1 MTRKKSHGRLAKYV
15 NTPEAMAIFR
25 HHYSIPDDVHLEYK
39 YWEDV
44 LPKESRDLVIP
55 IVAIIEGGVRFLMD
69 PLLVD
74 FLNYFNLSPTQISP
88 NIFRIV
94 MGVVELNRWCPT
106 WDGTSDKSRKHPR
119 DALVNSPHLHTIYD
133 SKVCTDEYVQ
143 PRSALLLLHYI
154 PNISNRASGK
164 PLPMVTSSQPEPPI
178 NLEDSGRGALPSG
191 ATESNQPQMTLLG
204 NMLDPDA
211 PHLGSGSSRA
221 PAQAWT
227 PSFEVFG
234 DPVRSDAAILPVGG
248 GMGAKVASSLCQ
260 VARLPIDME
269 EWGRS
274 TDQEVIDNLRRGL
287 MMGIQG
293 SLILEDRYRNQAEEL
308 RRALSLAGRYA
319 VAKKVADGANEKI
332 RLADQKRQEAEE
344 SLRIALESN
353 IATEEKIKALEAEM
367 AEREKAAFA
376 RGRKEAE
383 MDIAGQLTSIYN
395 ESFQEGWK
403 ALYAWSKPGELPFL
417 PPRDYLPYPDA
428 PIEVEDKEAEE
439 SQSQQPAPGDP
450 TPPSV

>member
-94 MGVVELNRWCPT
+94 MGVVELNRCSPPTCPLHPQ
-106 WDGTSDKSRKHPR
+106 RK
-119 DALVNSPHLHTIYD
+119 NSPRLF
-133 SKVCTDEYVQ
+133 KVKDLKATQSILENQPAPHHDIRHMSGFNLKGLLPPRPSVEASGSAPPIDLQ
-143 PRSALLLLHYI
+143 PRKRKAPAHG
-154 PNISNRASGK
+154 A
-164 PLPMVTSSQPEPPI
+164 SSQPEPPI

-234 DPVRSDAAILPVGG
+234 DP
-248 GMGAKVASSLCQ
+248 

>member
-1 MTRKKSHGRLAKYV
+1 
-15 NTPEAMAIFR
+15 
-25 HHYSIPDDVHLEYK
+25 
-39 YWEDV
+39 
-44 LPKESRDLVIP
+44 
-55 IVAIIEGGVRFLMD
+55 
-69 PLLVD
+69 
-74 FLNYFNLSPTQISP
+74 
-88 NIFRIV
+88 
-94 MGVVELNRWCPT
+94 
-106 WDGTSDKSRKHPR
+106 
-119 DALVNSPHLHTIYD
+119 
-133 SKVCTDEYVQ
+133 
-143 PRSALLLLHYI
+143 
-154 PNISNRASGK
+154 
-164 PLPMVTSSQPEPPI
+164 
-178 NLEDSGRGALPSG
+178 
-191 ATESNQPQMTLLG
+191 
-204 NMLDPDA
+204 
-211 PHLGSGSSRA
+211 
-221 PAQAWT
+221 
-227 PSFEVFG
+227 
-234 DPVRSDAAILPVGG
+234 
-248 GMGAKVASSLCQ
+248 
-260 VARLPIDME
+260 
-269 EWGRS
+269 
-274 TDQEVIDNLRRGL
+274 
-287 MMGIQG
+287 
-293 SLILEDRYRNQAEEL
+293 LILEDRYRNQAEEL

-353 IATEEKIKALEAEM
+353 TATEKKIKALEAEM